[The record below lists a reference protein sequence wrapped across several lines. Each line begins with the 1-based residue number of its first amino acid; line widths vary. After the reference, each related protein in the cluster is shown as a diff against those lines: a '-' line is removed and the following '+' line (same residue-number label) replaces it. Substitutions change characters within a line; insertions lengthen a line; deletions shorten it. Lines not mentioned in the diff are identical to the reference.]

1 MIKLYEYFRS
11 SASYRVR
18 IALKLKGLDYEHASI
33 HLRRGGGEQF
43 SPEYRALNP
52 QEMVPTLVDG
62 GDVLLQSLAIIEY
75 LDEKYPEPALLP
87 VGLLEKA
94 RVRAL
99 AQVVACEM
107 HPLNNLRVLEYLRNE
122 LKHDESEVTRW
133 IHTWFEK
140 GFGTL
145 ERLLADSHH
154 TGSFCHGD
162 SPTLAD
168 VCLVPQVASAQRF
181 EFDLSPYPTVQR
193 IAEACN
199 ALPAFEQ
206 AKPGKQPDAA

>member
-1 MIKLYEYFRS
+1 MIKLYEFFRS

-18 IALKLKGLDYEHASI
+18 IALNLKGLEYEHVGI

-87 VGLLEKA
+87 VELLEKA

-99 AQVVACEM
+99 AQVIACEM
-107 HPLNNLRVLEYLRNE
+107 HPLNNLRVLQYLRNE
-122 LKHDESEVTRW
+122 LKQEEAEVMRW

-145 ERLLADSHH
+145 ERLLADSRH

-168 VCLVPQVASAQRF
+168 VCLVPQVGSAQRF

-193 IAEACN
+193 IAATCN
-199 ALPAFEQ
+199 SLPAFEQ
-206 AKPGKQPDAA
+206 AKPGKQPDAE